1 MNNNLF
7 DKLPLY
13 LKKYKIEKIDSGASK
28 RLFFRIKN
36 NKKSFICMDSSK
48 EKKEYYNYIKIHSYL
63 SKTNITVPKIYENYD
78 NFNLLIMEDLGNLR
92 FDKILNNYKLKNLLS
107 IAVKTL
113 ITIKNEI
120 STEAVITLSPY
131 NFKILKKEI
140 SEIADYYFPFVNK
153 KKISKGLENE
163 FYDCWKNY
171 FYSNNF
177 NFNNFVHKDFNI
189 NNLLYLPSKKNQ
201 FKCGVVDFQSA
212 FRGESCWDLFSLL
225 EDSRILFDNSFN
237 DFFIKYYYQNTNQN
251 DSLDQFKE
259 KYYTLNLAR
268 QTRLMGRW
276 VKLYEKFNDKTY
288 LKFMPVTKKR
298 LLQGLKKIK
307 NKDLITIYN
316 KLI

>member
-28 RLFFRIKN
+28 RLFFRLRN
-36 NKKSFICMDSSK
+36 NNESLICMDSSK
-48 EKKEYYNYIKIHSYL
+48 EKKEYYNYIKIYSYL
-63 SKTNITVPKIYENYD
+63 SKINITVPKLYENYD
-78 NFNLLIMEDLGNLR
+78 NVNILIMEDLGNLR
-92 FDKILNNYKLKNLLS
+92 FDKILNNYKVKNLLS
-107 IAVKTL
+107 TAVNTL

-120 STEAVITLSPY
+120 STEEVINLKAY

-140 SEIADYYFPFVNK
+140 SEINDYYFPFFK
-153 KKISKGLENE
+153 KKIISKNLKSE
-163 FYDCWKNY
+163 FYDCWKHCY
-171 FYSNNF
+171 YSNNF
-177 NFNNFVHKDFNI
+177 DFNNFVHKDFNI

-225 EDSRILFDNSFN
+225 EDSRIYFDKSFN
-237 DFFIKYYYQNTNQN
+237 EYFIKYYYKNTNQK

-259 KYYTLNLAR
+259 KYYILNLAR

-276 VKLYEKFNDKTY
+276 VKLYEKFNDKSY
-288 LKFMPVTKKR
+288 LKFLPVTKKR
-298 LLQGLKKIK
+298 LFQGLKKIK